1 MVYNVNGSQR
11 ELIERVYMKDFNEE
25 LLDAW
30 LNLTGAINN
39 EKIVSQLPYN
49 EVIICRILYR
59 NRSKQIT
66 ATDLCEMT
74 KMQKSQMNRTLTSM
88 ENKKILTRTR
98 SSGDKRKIYVTL
110 NEEQIKVYE
119 DEHERILKTVDKL
132 IERVGKENAQKA
144 LELFELIA
152 HIAKEEIK

>member
-1 MVYNVNGSQR
+1 
-11 ELIERVYMKDFNEE
+11 
-25 LLDAW
+25 
-30 LNLTGAINN
+30 
-39 EKIVSQLPYN
+39 
-49 EVIICRILYR
+49 
-59 NRSKQIT
+59 
-66 ATDLCEMT
+66 
-74 KMQKSQMNRTLTSM
+74 MNRTLTSM

-119 DEHERILKTVDKL
+119 DEHERILKIVDKL

>member
-1 MVYNVNGSQR
+1 
-11 ELIERVYMKDFNEE
+11 
-25 LLDAW
+25 
-30 LNLTGAINN
+30 
-39 EKIVSQLPYN
+39 
-49 EVIICRILYR
+49 
-59 NRSKQIT
+59 
-66 ATDLCEMT
+66 MT

-119 DEHERILKTVDKL
+119 DEHERILKIVDKL

-144 LELFELIA
+144 LELFLSLI
-152 HIAKEEIK
+152 HIYTVFNNGKIIYFPKNI

>member
-1 MVYNVNGSQR
+1 M
-11 ELIERVYMKDFNEE
+11 
-25 LLDAW
+25 
-30 LNLTGAINN
+30 
-39 EKIVSQLPYN
+39 
-49 EVIICRILYR
+49 
-59 NRSKQIT
+59 
-66 ATDLCEMT
+66 
-74 KMQKSQMNRTLTSM
+74 
-88 ENKKILTRTR
+88 TRTR

-119 DEHERILKTVDKL
+119 NEHERILKIVDKL

>member
-1 MVYNVNGSQR
+1 MPVKKPSV
-11 ELIERVYMKDFNEE
+11 K
-25 LLDAW
+25 
-30 LNLTGAINN
+30 AIDNDLALQYCQSKYDQF

-119 DEHERILKTVDKL
+119 DEHERILKIVDKL

>member
-1 MVYNVNGSQR
+1 MNGSHK
-11 ELIERVYMKDFNEE
+11 ELIERVHMKEFNEE
-25 LLDAW
+25 LLEAW

-59 NRSKQIT
+59 NRSNQIT

-88 ENKKILTRTR
+88 ENKQILTRTR
-98 SSGDKRKIYVTL
+98 STDDKRKIYVTL
-110 NEEQIKVYE
+110 NEEQIEVYE
-119 DEHERILKTVDKL
+119 DEHERILKIVDKL
-132 IERVGKENAQKA
+132 IERVGEKNAHKA
-144 LELFELIA
+144 LELFELIT

>member
-1 MVYNVNGSQR
+1 MRDDKDAKISNESYIDLNG
-11 ELIERVYMKDFNEE
+11 K
-25 LLDAW
+25 
-30 LNLTGAINN
+30 
-39 EKIVSQLPYN
+39 
-49 EVIICRILYR
+49 
-59 NRSKQIT
+59 
-66 ATDLCEMT
+66 
-74 KMQKSQMNRTLTSM
+74 
-88 ENKKILTRTR
+88 KKILTRTR

-119 DEHERILKTVDKL
+119 DEHERILKIVDKL

>member
-1 MVYNVNGSQR
+1 
-11 ELIERVYMKDFNEE
+11 
-25 LLDAW
+25 
-30 LNLTGAINN
+30 
-39 EKIVSQLPYN
+39 
-49 EVIICRILYR
+49 
-59 NRSKQIT
+59 
-66 ATDLCEMT
+66 
-74 KMQKSQMNRTLTSM
+74 MQKSQMNRTLTSM

-119 DEHERILKTVDKL
+119 DEHERILKIVDKL

>member
-1 MVYNVNGSQR
+1 MR
-11 ELIERVYMKDFNEE
+11 DDKD
-25 LLDAW
+25 A
-30 LNLTGAINN
+30 
-39 EKIVSQLPYN
+39 K
-49 EVIICRILYR
+49 
-59 NRSKQIT
+59 
-66 ATDLCEMT
+66 
-74 KMQKSQMNRTLTSM
+74 MNRTLTSM

-119 DEHERILKTVDKL
+119 DEHERILKIVDKL

>member
-1 MVYNVNGSQR
+1 M
-11 ELIERVYMKDFNEE
+11 
-25 LLDAW
+25 
-30 LNLTGAINN
+30 
-39 EKIVSQLPYN
+39 
-49 EVIICRILYR
+49 
-59 NRSKQIT
+59 
-66 ATDLCEMT
+66 
-74 KMQKSQMNRTLTSM
+74 
-88 ENKKILTRTR
+88 TRTR

-119 DEHERILKTVDKL
+119 DEHERILKIVDKL

>member
-1 MVYNVNGSQR
+1 
-11 ELIERVYMKDFNEE
+11 
-25 LLDAW
+25 
-30 LNLTGAINN
+30 
-39 EKIVSQLPYN
+39 
-49 EVIICRILYR
+49 
-59 NRSKQIT
+59 
-66 ATDLCEMT
+66 
-74 KMQKSQMNRTLTSM
+74 M

-119 DEHERILKTVDKL
+119 DEHERILKIVDKL